1 MLAITDKV
9 FRRPRFWDTYHRKW
23 VGMGDAAHWLVS
35 YQHLFFY
42 PLMALGRWNLYAQGL
57 IYLLTQPDKT
67 HFRKTE
73 LAGIAVYFGWVLGTA
88 LSMPSW
94 AESVGWVMLS
104 HAVAGAPR

>member
-1 MLAITDKV
+1 
-9 FRRPRFWDTYHRKW
+9 
-23 VGMGDAAHWLVS
+23 MGDAAHWLVS

-73 LAGIAVYFGWVLGTA
+73 LAGIAVYFGWVLA
-88 LSMPSW
+88 SS
-94 AESVGWVMLS
+94 SVQTTWSIPDL
-104 HAVAGAPR
+104 